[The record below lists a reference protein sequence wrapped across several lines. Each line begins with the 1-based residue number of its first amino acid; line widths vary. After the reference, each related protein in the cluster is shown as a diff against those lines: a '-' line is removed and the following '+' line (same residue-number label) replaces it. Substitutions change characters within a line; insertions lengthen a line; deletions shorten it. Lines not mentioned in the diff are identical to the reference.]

1 MRAGMVVLI
10 LEDLVSG
17 RWLTEIVNVEETH
30 THVELAV
37 TVLAQ
42 AAFLT
47 VCLRSSR
54 IAEGASCRA
63 RIQGA

>member
-42 AAFLT
+42 AAF
-47 VCLRSSR
+47 
-54 IAEGASCRA
+54 
-63 RIQGA
+63 